1 MAGRS
6 NYKEVFKKVK
16 AETPKKIDKAL
27 QDTAVETISKMIDR
41 TPVDTGAA
49 KYHWFIRGLPSER
62 FDKERVD
69 PSGAQPK
76 ARAKRDVKNLFRL
89 GLKVWLINS
98 APYFIY
104 LERGSSTQAPQGVV
118 AITMQEVAMIW
129 KKHLKTAISKPI

>member
-1 MAGRS
+1 MDS
-6 NYKEVFKKVK
+6 NDISFICPALGMVSG
-16 AETPKKIDKAL
+16 TPTVCFHIVRPSVMSIL
-27 QDTAVETISKMIDR
+27 AV
-41 TPVDTGAA
+41 
-49 KYHWFIRGLPSER
+49 
-62 FDKERVD
+62 
-69 PSGAQPK
+69 
-76 ARAKRDVKNLFRL
+76 RDVKNLFRL

>member
-1 MAGRS
+1 VARS
-6 NYKEVFKKVK
+6 NYKEVLKKVK

-49 KYHWFIRGLPSER
+49 KYHWFMRLTPSER
-62 FDKERVD
+62 FDKARVD
-69 PSGAQPK
+69 PSGALPK
-76 ARAKRDVKNLFRL
+76 ARAKRDVKLF
-89 GLKVWLINS
+89 KVGGKVYLINS

>member
-1 MAGRS
+1 
-6 NYKEVFKKVK
+6 VK

-27 QDTAVETISKMIDR
+27 QDTAVETIGKMIDR

-49 KYHWFIRGLPSER
+49 KYHWFMRLTPSER
-62 FDKERVD
+62 FDKARVD
-69 PSGAQPK
+69 PSGSLPK
-76 ARAKRDVKNLFRL
+76 ARAKRDVKLFRL
-89 GLKVWLINS
+89 GGKVYLINS